1 MSLIFKIGD
10 VLLIVLLLHF
20 IAFLYGVDQSLFLPL
35 GFIAAVFYLLLSEL
49 VNFQMEY
56 YLASRSR
63 EIVVTSMLW
72 GVVVTSTIVFLFLVK
87 ESAVFSRFVL
97 IVWACSVPVVLF
109 FWHML
114 ARRLMELTSS
124 HFKLYRRAVIVG
136 TGNQATQIRTTLLK
150 KLWLGFRYIGV
161 YEDRKTRERHPWVD
175 EIQGSYKDMIA
186 DAKAG
191 KFDVVFIALPL
202 EAQVRIMGLIDQFGD
217 TTVSVYMVPD
227 FFLSDLVKGNWHDFA
242 GVQVMGVFDEPL
254 WGVSSIAKRIEDILV
269 GCIILFVAIIPMVFI
284 SLAIKLSS
292 PGPVLFRQNRYGMDG
307 KVISVIKFRS
317 MRVEEEGVDIKQAQK
332 GDPRVTTVG
341 KFLRSTSLD
350 ELPQFFNVIAGSMS
364 IVGPRPHAVSHNEAY
379 RKHIRGYMLRH
390 KVKPGITGWAQ
401 VNGWRGETD
410 TLQKMKKRV
419 DHDLW
424 YLDNW
429 SLWLDIKI
437 ILKTMVTGFKGENA
451 Y

>member
-10 VLLIVLLLHF
+10 VLLIVLFLHL
-20 IAFLYGVDQSLFLPL
+20 IAFFYGVNQSIFLPL

-49 VNFQMEY
+49 ANFQTEY
-56 YLASRSR
+56 YLASLSR
-63 EIVVTSMLW
+63 EILVTSILW
-72 GVVVTSTIVFLFLVK
+72 GVVVTSTIVFLFLIK
-87 ESAVFSRFVL
+87 ESAIFSRFVL
-97 IVWACSVPVVLF
+97 IAWACSVPVVLF

-114 ARRLMELTSS
+114 ARRLMAFVSS
-124 HFKLYRRAVIVG
+124 RFKLYRRAVVVG
-136 TGNQATQIRTTLLK
+136 AGKQAEQIRAILRK
-150 KLWLGFRYIGV
+150 NLWLGFQYVGV
-161 YEDRKTRERHPWVD
+161 YEDRETKERIPWGD
-175 EIQGSYKDMIA
+175 EVEGSYMDMIA

-202 EAQVRIMGLIDQFGD
+202 EAQVRIMTLIDQFGD
-217 TTVSVYMVPD
+217 TTVSVYIVPD

-242 GVQVMGVFDEPL
+242 GMQVMGVFDEPF
-254 WGVSSIAKRIEDILV
+254 WGVSSIAKRIEDILIGSV
-269 GCIILFVAIIPMVFI
+269 ILFLVIIPMLII

-292 PGPVLFRQNRYGMDG
+292 PGPVLFRQKRYGMDG

-317 MRVEEEGVDIKQAQK
+317 MQISKEEAHIRQAQK
-332 GDPRVTTVG
+332 DDPRVTAVG
-341 KFLRSTSLD
+341 RFLRTTSLD

-364 IVGPRPHAVSHNEAY
+364 IVGPRPHAVSHNEDY

-410 TLQKMKKRV
+410 TLYKMKKRV

-437 ILKTMVTGFKGENA
+437 IVKTMITGFKGKNA